1 MGCGPKH
8 TYPAAR
14 VTQSIEE
21 ILKKENKIDASARI
35 VGATIGVV
43 TYTRLTK
50 DGQIPRE
57 VHEMMGKVLQTVQR
71 VGLST
76 DLPVR
81 FAMVSIRDR
90 KSPNELVLVR
100 SMEDIRRV
108 NAEAIGW
115 EESLNRT
122 LFNPST
128 YTPGEESFVVE
139 DIREEDFLARQMA
152 QRIRHYFTKDD
163 PVQEGQDP
171 AAAAQ
176 PLVLADGAYNPSDR
190 HFRLAVL
197 VLKPGDPRE
206 SMTQM
211 LKIAAQVL
219 SGYKYRNY
227 DFVEI
232 QDYMNRQ
239 KLLVPREALVKFSQ
253 KKLTADEVL
262 RRYLV
267 ESQSIQEAF
276 KLFGFNIPPQDSDTP
291 AEASFPRQA

>member
-152 QRIRHYFTKDD
+152 QRIRHYFTRDEKTD
-163 PVQEGQDP
+163 
-171 AAAAQ
+171 Q
-176 PLVLADGAYNPSDR
+176 PLVLADGVYNPADR